1 MAPACWSNGEAASCP
16 LPRHKSSL
24 ADLFSHPLSGSAV
37 HTDTWWVKIDQIS
50 MDCASSAEGL
60 DAMEEIRYLFEL
72 ADDGGVDLGPA
83 VRSLLT
89 NAYFAVDRELQSET
103 CAS

>member
-1 MAPACWSNGEAASCP
+1 
-16 LPRHKSSL
+16 
-24 ADLFSHPLSGSAV
+24 
-37 HTDTWWVKIDQIS
+37 VKIDQIS

>member
-1 MAPACWSNGEAASCP
+1 
-16 LPRHKSSL
+16 
-24 ADLFSHPLSGSAV
+24 
-37 HTDTWWVKIDQIS
+37 
-50 MDCASSAEGL
+50 MDCASNAEGL

-103 CAS
+103 CVS

>member
-1 MAPACWSNGEAASCP
+1 MALHVGATGKRRAAHCP
-16 LPRHKSSL
+16 GTNNRKPIYFRI
-24 ADLFSHPLSGSAV
+24 PLSRSAV
-37 HTDTWWVKIDQIS
+37 HADTSRVKIEQIS

-89 NAYFAVDRELQSET
+89 NAYFAVDRELQSEA
-103 CAS
+103 CA